1 MKSTVWF
8 FPLILLLGGC
18 GSGPDRTPPPWA
30 GTVEREV
37 DTLGIQNWI
46 IVAESSFPVASRSGV
61 RTLVVDGE
69 IPEIVD
75 FIVNHLEKSET
86 VTPSFNTA
94 RELSFVSNDRAPG
107 IDYLRKQ
114 LNGALHGHQVRQM
127 DNRSLTLL
135 AHSDASRYAVLVL
148 KSKTALPYS
157 SVFIE
162 LDSGYWDRESEDRLR
177 QEMKA
182 AQERARQQQIEANE
196 TNN

>member
-1 MKSTVWF
+1 
-8 FPLILLLGGC
+8 
-18 GSGPDRTPPPWA
+18 
-30 GTVEREV
+30 
-37 DTLGIQNWI
+37 
-46 IVAESSFPVASRSGV
+46 
-61 RTLVVDGE
+61 
-69 IPEIVD
+69 
-75 FIVNHLEKSET
+75 
-86 VTPSFNTA
+86 VTPSFSTA

-107 IDYLRKQ
+107 IDDLREQ
-114 LNGALHGHQVRQM
+114 LNEALHGHKARQM

-135 AHSDASRYAVLVL
+135 AQSDASKYAILVL

-182 AQERARQQQIEANE
+182 AQERGRKQLIESNE

>member
-1 MKSTVWF
+1 MKLGIWF
-8 FPLILLLGGC
+8 LSLLLLVGGC
-18 GSGPDRTPPPWA
+18 GSGPDRTAPVWA

-37 DTLGIQNWI
+37 DALGIQNWI
-46 IVAESSFPVASRSGV
+46 IVAESSFPVVTRGGV

-69 IPEIVD
+69 IPQIVD

-107 IDYLRKQ
+107 IDYLREQ
-114 LNGALHGHQVRQM
+114 LNKSLHGHQVRQM
-127 DNRSLTLL
+127 DNRSLILL
-135 AHSDASRYAVLVL
+135 AHSDASKYAILVL
-148 KSKTALPYS
+148 KSKTSLPYS

-177 QEMKA
+177 QEMKE
-182 AQERARQQQIEANE
+182 AQGRARQQQIELNE
-196 TNN
+196 TYN

>member
-1 MKSTVWF
+1 M
-8 FPLILLLGGC
+8 LLLGGC
-18 GSGPDRTPPPWA
+18 GSGPDRPPPRWA
-30 GTVEREV
+30 ETVEREV
-37 DTLGIQNWI
+37 EALGIQNWI
-46 IVAESSFPVASRSGV
+46 IVAESSFPVVSRIGV
-61 RTLVVDGE
+61 RTLLVDGK

-94 RELSFVSNDRAPG
+94 RELAFISNEQAPG
-107 IDYLRKQ
+107 IHHLRKE
-114 LNGALHGHQVRQM
+114 LKEALHGHRVRQM

-135 AHSDASRYAVLVL
+135 AHSDASKYAILVL
-148 KSKTALPYS
+148 KSKTTLPYS

-177 QEMKA
+177 HEMKA
-182 AQERARQQQIEANE
+182 AQERARPQQIEVNE